1 MNVCAMKVEF
11 DNFCLNKTMF
21 CYVVW
26 MRDYKGAH
34 GDKPR
39 NWGMQAEQYKKF
51 PKNNAPETFNFEDRE
66 DGLYYGHLRLSNP
79 SGKKMN
85 ITNLGAAKGD
95 TKVSGVTVIWLSADN
110 PPGKPKLNA
119 GDYHYLT
126 RVIGWYQNAAVYQ
139 YDQKKDGRYY
149 RVYAEA
155 NECHLIPENDRE
167 LHIPKKKFS
176 PVVQYGKNVDLS
188 HEKNLEFLRGL
199 DKLLSGAPHQPR
211 NDGMRRTQDA
221 AKRKAI
227 EEAAVNCVRDF
238 YQSQNY
244 TVESVES
251 ENRGWD
257 LIVNNAGE
265 ELFVEVKG
273 HSDDT
278 IYCELTPNEYRAAKS
293 EVSYRLA
300 VVTDALGEK
309 PVLRIFK
316 RTADSA
322 QMSWEQIF
330 PAASCIQV
338 ENCEQISAVIKQI

>member
-1 MNVCAMKVEF
+1 MKVEF

-39 NWGMQAEQYKKF
+39 NWGKHAEEYDEH
-51 PKNNAPETFNFEDRE
+51 PKDNAPETFNFNVCESE
-66 DGLYYGHLRLSNP
+66 LCYGHLRLGRPNA
-79 SGKKMN
+79 KEMK
-85 ITNLGAAKGD
+85 IENLGGAKD
-95 TKVSGVTVIWLSADN
+95 DDNVSEVTVIWLSAGSPPDKLTSN
-110 PPGKPKLNA
+110 PNNYHHLN
-119 GDYHYLT
+119 
-126 RVIGWYQNAAVYQ
+126 RVIGWYKNATVYRF
-139 YDQKKDGRYY
+139 DQQQKNGRPY
-149 RVYAEA
+149 RVYAA
-155 NECHLIPENDRE
+155 ARDCHLIPEDERK
-167 LHIPKKKFS
+167 LSTPSRKFS
-176 PVVQYGKNVDLS
+176 PVFQYGKSVDLAY
-188 HEKNLEFLRGL
+188 EKHLTFLQNL

-221 AKRKAI
+221 TKRKAI

-338 ENCEQISAVIKQI
+338 ENCEQVSAVIKQI